1 MDNSTCKTRILVIED
16 EIPVSVVSQRTL
28 SGEGYEVKIA
38 LDGHQAQDILC
49 QNNFDLILMDVKIP
63 GMTGM
68 ELYEWLKG
76 KYPEKA
82 ERVIFT
88 TGDVMSG
95 NTQSFLE
102 QTARPYLA
110 KPFTPVEL
118 RTIVK
123 QGLEQFTK
131 S

>member
-76 KYPEKA
+76 KYP
-82 ERVIFT
+82 RRQ
-88 TGDVMSG
+88 SG
-95 NTQSFLE
+95 SSSPPAT
-102 QTARPYLA
+102 
-110 KPFTPVEL
+110 
-118 RTIVK
+118 
-123 QGLEQFTK
+123 
-131 S
+131 